1 MPTQLFDVRLRQTR
15 TLAIMDLSGQVNR
28 ESETALNRAYDDAID
43 GGAERVLL
51 NFSQVDYINSTG
63 IAVIVGLLAHARTD
77 GRPLAVCGLT
87 SHYRTI
93 FEITRLA
100 DFMQVFPDEE
110 SAVAGAAATAS

>member
-1 MPTQLFDVRLRQTR
+1 MPTQLFDVRLRQTQ
-15 TLAIMDLSGQVNR
+15 TLAIMDLSGQVSR
-28 ESETALNRAYDDAID
+28 ESDEALNRAYGDAID

-63 IAVIVGLLAHARTD
+63 IAVIVGLLARARAD

-93 FEITRLA
+93 FEITRLV
-100 DFMQVFPDEE
+100 DFMQVFADEA
-110 SAVAGAAATAS
+110 SALAIAGDTVA